1 MFAFTYKRFFSAVAM
16 VGVISLQPAS
26 ADSDVDPLEGF
37 NRSVYSFNKA
47 VDRVVYKP
55 LAQAYTSV
63 TPDLVEKGVHN
74 FFSNIGD
81 VTTLLNSILQLKG
94 EASAISLSR
103 IMFNTTFGL
112 GGVLDVA
119 TPMGLREQI
128 EDFGQTLGYWGA
140 PSGPYVVLPLLGP
153 SNVRDTVGLAVDIN
167 TDVWGREAKPTDSK
181 NVGTGLRLL
190 DRRVQLFPAERLVSG
205 DEYVFVRDAYM
216 QRREFLVQDGRFD
229 QQFDES
235 DF

>member
-1 MFAFTYKRFFSAVAM
+1 M
-16 VGVISLQPAS
+16 VGAVSLQPAS
-26 ADSDVDPLEGF
+26 ADSDVDPLEGV

-81 VTTLLNSILQLKG
+81 VTTLVNSVLQLKG

-119 TPMGLREQI
+119 TPMGLREQT

-153 SNVRDTVGLAVDIN
+153 SNVRDTAGLAVDIN
-167 TDVWGREAKPTDSK
+167 TDVWSREVKPTDSK

-190 DRRVQLFPAERLVSG
+190 DRRVQLFPVERLVSG